1 MSKLLKR
8 VIALILVLILTS
20 ANLVILGEYT
30 LSLAL
35 SDDELNSQ
43 DITTNNK
50 NIEFNS
56 YFYGDTHIQTFGVD
70 SEDAKIYIR
79 LGVKNEGYL
88 ENGTIEFQNAN
99 FKLKDGI
106 QNENIQSIDV
116 ENNRITLNKLNN
128 GSDVTIELPIE
139 INRSETVSSDYFT
152 KESLTKFTGTY
163 IDGEGK
169 ERLVEKEVTNKLLWN
184 GEAEAELSVAP
195 TKFVP
200 YATDG
205 NYGVMVQ
212 VRVNSNVKN
221 SALPIKT
228 TNIELTVPSINNVK
242 PTSVSIIATKTE
254 ATNGKTDGLD
264 FTNEN
269 FSYDAENGKVIINT
283 SNTENSISWKNG
295 VSDEYLVTYIYEGR
309 EIYDFANENGIDSNV
324 AANSTITVY
333 NNVEENVTGVATTA
347 IKYEEREGTATDFD
361 LVSQAEISKGYLYAN
376 YEAEEKTET
385 EYTTKYT
392 AIVNN
397 AKITTSLEFAQAY
410 DRFLAEEGPERPTT
424 IDGNNYAYNK
434 RIEISQAVFNKILG
448 QDGEII
454 VKDTAGTELGKI
466 NKDTTVENGSY
477 ILDISDKNNNQLI
490 ITTTAPIMEGQFELT
505 IVKALKGN
513 IGYSINDMANFEK
526 MKVAFEGKT
535 NTTTFETSSEI
546 LLKEPETK
554 VELEINKSDL
564 TTVVPNQNVEI
575 RAVLDTSNQYNA
587 LFENPTL
594 KITLPE
600 AVEEV
605 NLKSSNILLA
615 NGLKI
620 KSSKVA
626 EEKGR
631 KVINVEIEGTQTE
644 YALNADYKGAIV
656 VLNTDL
662 TLDTLTPSGD
672 DEIIMEYKNN
682 NENSTKTDGTLN
694 ETVNYVAPNGVVAA
708 NGISNYKENAEDILS
723 MSDEA
728 KTAEIDAYAEKR
740 VATMNGIIINN
751 YSNDIG
757 NVVVLGRLPSQG
769 NKRIDTDE
777 DLGSTFNI
785 PLSTQLALDGV
796 EAGKYT
802 VYYSDNSNATRDL
815 EDTNN
820 NWKEEATTNSK
831 SFLIVFAEDY
841 KMPEGTRIDFTY
853 DIEIPGDID
862 PNSAAYGMYK
872 VYYNN
877 ESEIGAMPES
887 KESAVIGVK
896 TEAGPQLSA
905 EISANIDTVKEGQIV
920 KMTATVKNTGSQ
932 TANNVRVR
940 IPEPHYMSF
949 VELKINS
956 NFSPLIDEEAPITRE
971 IGDLEPNE
979 EAQVTYYLQVEDSA
993 IKDYNSSDEDAVS
1006 LDFPKTVEHTLEILT
1021 DDLKNPIPSE
1031 TYNMQI
1037 YNGSIKITLIPS
1049 VEDNVVLKEGDQ
1061 VNFIINI
1068 FNLFDLEELNNTVA
1082 KIELPKGLEYTNATI
1097 KNSLQDEEGLTD
1109 GISFDN
1115 NTNTL
1120 TFNLGTLERAK
1131 YILLSTKVVDDTGDM
1146 RMLATA
1152 TADEIEE
1159 NYSNV
1164 FEHKI
1169 EPVKLEISE
1178 LTSTPKYVKE
1188 KENIT
1193 YKFSITNSGN
1203 SKVTNLRIIDE
1214 IPEGISKVKATYT
1227 YDGDTATVSKIED
1240 GKLTIAINWLDPKAT
1255 TEVEI
1260 IATADYLPD
1269 NNDKEIRNKILV
1281 QSDSMEDMETNE
1293 VVNYIEHNSEIN
1305 HPGEGSDTPG
1315 QAENRYRI
1323 TGTAWIDSNQDG
1335 KRDDGE
1341 ETASGVQVYLLNQRQ
1356 NSIVQD
1362 VDTNEEKVTTTSD
1375 NGRYE
1380 FTNLVPGQYVVVFVY
1395 DSSRYSL
1402 TEYQVE
1408 GVDTSL
1414 NSDAI
1419 DINITLDGERRLA
1432 AITDTIEIT
1441 NENARDIDIGMY
1453 EAEKFD
1459 LRLDKYISKV
1469 TLSTPTIGTRVDEH
1483 NNLQVAQVEVLGQNL
1498 GKSTAVVEYTIRV
1511 TNEGSV
1517 SGYVRNIVDYLPDEF
1532 TFSTE
1537 LNSDWYLSDNG
1548 NIYNASLENTRI
1560 EPGETKDIKLIVSVN
1575 INESNLGIIS
1585 NTAEIYETYNEQ
1597 GLQDIDSEA
1606 ANQATDEDD
1615 MSKADLVLGLVTGK
1629 IIGYTI
1635 LALVVIALLG
1645 FGIFE
1650 IKKHVLNK
1658 KV

>member
-8 VIALILVLILTS
+8 VVALILVLILTS
-20 ANLVILGEYT
+20 ANLIILGEYT

-35 SDDELNSQ
+35 SDDELNNQ
-43 DITTNNK
+43 DVITNNK

-242 PTSVSIIATKTE
+242 PTSVSVIATKTE

-324 AANSTITVY
+324 AANSTIAVY

-454 VKDTAGTELGKI
+454 VKDTEGTELGKI

-785 PLSTQLALDGV
+785 PLSTQLALDGI
-796 EAGKYT
+796 EAEKYT

-820 NWKEEATTNSK
+820 NWKKEATTNSK

-932 TANNVRVR
+932 TANNVRVK
-940 IPEPHYMSF
+940 IPVPEHAVF
-949 VELKINS
+949 VEYIVRSEFRKLEEETMTIEVGDIES
-956 NFSPLIDEEAPITRE
+956 NTERQISYYIRIEDNVVEKSENE
-971 IGDLEPNE
+971 LETSNI
-979 EAQVTYYLQVEDSA
+979 VNIMHS
-993 IKDYNSSDEDAVS
+993 
-1006 LDFPKTVEHTLEILT
+1006 LEILT
-1021 DDLKNPIPSE
+1021 DNLKNPIPSNK
-1031 TYNMQI
+1031 YNMEI
-1037 YNGSIKITLIPS
+1037 KDGNIKLDLLSSIDDARVLRKGETIEFTVKISNMFVTK
-1049 VEDNVVLKEGDQ
+1049 D
-1061 VNFIINI
+1061 
-1068 FNLFDLEELNNTVA
+1068 LNNVVA
-1082 KIELPKGLEYTNATI
+1082 KITLPKGLKYTDI
-1097 KNSLQDEEGLTD
+1097 SVKNNTSETEGKKD
-1109 GISFDN
+1109 GITYDED
-1115 NTNTL
+1115 TNTL
-1120 TFNLGTLERAK
+1120 QINLGTLERKAK
-1131 YILLSTKVVDDTGDM
+1131 YIVFNAEVTDYIGNMSFYVSAK
-1146 RMLATA
+1146 
-1152 TADEIEE
+1152 ADGISE
-1159 NYSNV
+1159 NYSNI
-1164 FEHKI
+1164 FEHKTEQI
-1169 EPVKLEISE
+1169 DIEISE

-1188 KENIT
+1188 REDIT
-1193 YKFSITNSGN
+1193 YNFIVTNSGN
-1203 SKVTNLRIIDE
+1203 TRASIDIIDE
-1214 IPEGISKVKATYT
+1214 LPSELEFIKAEYV
-1227 YDGDTATVSKIED
+1227 YDGSTMTKNRLED
-1240 GKLTIAINWLDPKAT
+1240 GKLVISMDRIDPHKT
-1255 TEVEI
+1255 VEVSI
-1260 IATADYLPD
+1260 VARADYLTD
-1269 NNDKEIRNKILV
+1269 TNDKEVRNKIILRAEN
-1281 QSDSMEDMETNE
+1281 MEDIESNE
-1293 VVNYIEHNSEIN
+1293 VVNYIEHNSEIY

-1315 QAENRYRI
+1315 QNENRYRI
-1323 TGTAWIDSNQDG
+1323 TGTAWIDGNQDG

-1341 ETASGVQVYLLNQRQ
+1341 ETVSGVQVYLLNQKQ

-1362 VDTNEEKVTTTSD
+1362 VDTNEEKVTTTSE

-1459 LRLDKYISKV
+1459 FRLDKYISKV

-1498 GKSTAVVEYTIRV
+1498 GKSTAVVEYTIRI

-1532 TFSTE
+1532 TFSTD

-1548 NIYNASLENTRI
+1548 NIYNASLENTKI

-1575 INESNLGIIS
+1575 INEANLGIIS

-1597 GLQDIDSEA
+1597 GLKDIDSEE
-1606 ANQATDEDD
+1606 ANKATNEDD

-1629 IIGYTI
+1629 IVGYTI
-1635 LALVVIALLG
+1635 LALVVIAILG

>member
-106 QNENIQSIDV
+106 QNENIQSIHV

-242 PTSVSIIATKTE
+242 PTSVSVIATKTE

-324 AANSTITVY
+324 AANSTIAVY

-347 IKYEEREGTATDFD
+347 IKYEEREGTATDFA

-600 AVEEV
+600 AVKEV

-796 EAGKYT
+796 EAEKYT

-940 IPEPHYMSF
+940 IPVPHYMMF
-949 VELKINS
+949 VEYRQNS
-956 NFSPLIDEEAPITRE
+956 NFVTLKDETITKE
-971 IGDLEPNE
+971 IGNLEPNE
-979 EAQVTYYLQVEDSA
+979 ERKVTYYLRVEDSA
-993 IKDYNSSDEDAVS
+993 IRDYNSSDEDAVS
-1006 LDFPKTVEHTLEILT
+1006 LDFPKDVEHSLEILT
-1021 DDLKNPIPSE
+1021 DDLKNPIPSNVY
-1031 TYNMQI
+1031 TMKI
-1037 YNGSIKITLIPS
+1037 YDGSIKIDMIPS
-1049 VEDNVVLKEGDQ
+1049 IADDAVLKNGDEIK
-1061 VNFIINI
+1061 FSISLINI
-1068 FNLFDLEELNNTVA
+1068 LNLEEINNVVA
-1082 KIELPKGLEYTNATI
+1082 KIELPEGLEYTNATI
-1097 KNSLQDEEGLTD
+1097 KNLLDDEESITD
-1109 GISFDN
+1109 GITFDEA
-1115 NTNTL
+1115 TNTL
-1120 TFNLGTLERAK
+1120 TFNLGTLERVK
-1131 YILLSTKVVDDTGDM
+1131 YILLDTKVVDDTGNI
-1146 RMLATA
+1146 RMLVTA
-1152 TADEIEE
+1152 TGDGVEE

-1164 FEHKI
+1164 FEHNV
-1169 EPVKLEISE
+1169 EPVNLEVSE

-1188 KENIT
+1188 REDIT
-1193 YKFSITNSGN
+1193 YKFSVTNAGN
-1203 SKVTNLRIIDE
+1203 SKATNIRIVDQ

-1240 GKLTIAINWLDPKAT
+1240 GKLTIEINWLDPKET

-1269 NNDKEIRNKILV
+1269 QNDKEIRNKILI
-1281 QSDSMEDMETNE
+1281 QSDSIDDIETNE
-1293 VVNYIEHNSEIN
+1293 VVNYIEYNSEIN

-1498 GKSTAVVEYTIRV
+1498 GKSTAVIEYTIRV

-1560 EPGETKDIKLIVSVN
+1560 EPGETKDVKLIVSVN
-1575 INESNLGIIS
+1575 INEANLGIIS

-1615 MSKADLVLGLVTGK
+1615 MSKADLVLGIVTGK

>member
-8 VIALILVLILTS
+8 VVALILVLILTS
-20 ANLVILGEYT
+20 ANLIILGEYT

-35 SDDELNSQ
+35 SDDELNNQ
-43 DITTNNK
+43 DVITNNK

-56 YFYGDTHIQTFGVD
+56 YFYGDTHIQTFSVN

-88 ENGTIEFQNAN
+88 ENSTIEFQNAN
-99 FKLKDGI
+99 FKLKEGI
-106 QNENIQSIDV
+106 QNENIQNIDIK
-116 ENNRITLNKLNN
+116 NNRITLNKLNN

-139 INRSETVSSDYFT
+139 INRNETVPSDYFT

-169 ERLVEKEVTNKLLWN
+169 ERSVEKEVTNKLLWE
-184 GEAEAELSVAP
+184 GEAEAELSVVP

-200 YATDG
+200 YATNG

-212 VRVNSNVKN
+212 VRVNSNIKD

-242 PTSVSIIATKTE
+242 PTSVNVIATKTE

-264 FTNEN
+264 FTNGN

-283 SNTENSISWKNG
+283 SNTESNISWKNG
-295 VSDEYLVTYIYEGR
+295 VSDEYLVTYIFEGR
-309 EIYDFANENGIDSNV
+309 EIYDYANENGIDSSV
-324 AANSTITVY
+324 AANSNITVY
-333 NNVEENVTGVATTA
+333 NNIEENMTSIATTA
-347 IKYEEREGTATDFD
+347 IKYEEKEGTVTDFA
-361 LVSQAEISKGYLYAN
+361 LAAQTEISKGYLYAN
-376 YEAEEKTET
+376 YEAKDKMET

-424 IDGNNYAYNK
+424 INGNNYAYNK
-434 RIEISQAVFNKILG
+434 RIEISQAIFNKMLG

-454 VKDTAGTELGKI
+454 VKDTTGTELGKI
-466 NKDTTVENGSY
+466 NKDTTTENGSY
-477 ILDISDKNNNQLI
+477 ILDVSDKNNNQLI
-490 ITTTAPIMEGQFELT
+490 ITTTTPIIEGQLELT
-505 IVKALKGN
+505 VVKALKGE

-587 LFENPTL
+587 LFENPTF
-594 KITLPE
+594 KITLPK

-605 NLKSSNILLA
+605 KLKSSNILLA

-620 KSSKVA
+620 KSAKTA

-631 KVINVEIEGTQTE
+631 KVINVEIEGAQTE

-672 DEIIMEYKNN
+672 DKIKMEYKNN
-682 NENSTKTDGTLN
+682 NENATKTDGTLN

-708 NGISNYKENAEDILS
+708 NGISNYKEGAEDILS

-728 KTAEIDAYAEKR
+728 KTAEIEAYAEKR

-757 NVVVLGRLPSQG
+757 NIVVLGRLPSQG

-785 PLSTQLALDGV
+785 PLSAQLTLDGI
-796 EAGKYT
+796 EAEKYT
-802 VYYSDNSNATRDL
+802 VYYSDNSNATSDL
-815 EDTNN
+815 EDINN

-862 PNSAAYGMYK
+862 PNNASYGMYK

-887 KESAVIGVK
+887 KESAVIGIK

-905 EISANIDTVKEGQIV
+905 EISANIDTVKEGQVV
-920 KMTATVKNTGSQ
+920 KMTATVKNTGNQ
-932 TANNVRVR
+932 TANNVRVK
-940 IPEPHYMSF
+940 IPVPHYMMF
-949 VELKINS
+949 VEYRQNS
-956 NFSPLIDEEAPITRE
+956 NFVTLQDETITKE
-971 IGDLEPNE
+971 IGNIEPNE
-979 EAQVTYYLQVEDSA
+979 GRKVTYYLRVEDSA
-993 IKDYNSSDEDAVS
+993 IKDYTSSDEDAVS
-1006 LDFPKTVEHTLEILT
+1006 PDFPKDVEHSLEILT
-1021 DDLKNPIPSE
+1021 DDLKNPIPSS
-1031 TYNMQI
+1031 TYTMKI
-1037 YNGSIKITLIPS
+1037 YDGSIKIDMIPS
-1049 VEDNVVLKEGDQ
+1049 IADDAVLKNGDQ
-1061 VNFIINI
+1061 IKFTISLFNI
-1068 FNLFDLEELNNTVA
+1068 LNLEEINNTVA
-1082 KIELPKGLEYTNATI
+1082 KIELPKALEYTSASI
-1097 KNSLQDEEGLTD
+1097 KNLLDDKESITD
-1109 GISFDN
+1109 GITFEEA
-1115 NTNTL
+1115 TNTL

-1131 YILLSTKVVDDTGDM
+1131 YILLETKVVDDTGNI
-1146 RMLATA
+1146 RMLVTA
-1152 TADEIEE
+1152 KGDGTEE

-1164 FEHKI
+1164 FEHNV
-1169 EPVKLEISE
+1169 EPVNLKVSE

-1188 KENIT
+1188 RENIT
-1193 YKFSITNSGN
+1193 YKFSVTNAGN
-1203 SKVTNLRIIDE
+1203 SKATNIRIVDQ
-1214 IPEGISKVKATYT
+1214 IPEGISEVKANYT

-1240 GKLTIAINWLDPKAT
+1240 GKLTIEINWLDPKET
-1255 TEVEI
+1255 TKVEI
-1260 IATADYLPD
+1260 IATADYLSD
-1269 NNDKEIRNKILV
+1269 KNDKEIRNKILI
-1281 QSDSMEDMETNE
+1281 QSDSMEDIETNE
-1293 VVNYIEHNSEIN
+1293 VVNYIEYNSEIN
-1305 HPGEGSDTPG
+1305 HPGEGSDAPG

-1335 KRDDGE
+1335 KRDDEE
-1341 ETASGVQVYLLNQRQ
+1341 ETVSGVQVYLLNQKQ

-1362 VDTNEEKVTTTSD
+1362 VDTNEEKVTTTSE

-1441 NENARDIDIGMY
+1441 DENARDIDIGMY

-1498 GKSTAVVEYTIRV
+1498 GKSTAVVEYTIRI

-1532 TFSTE
+1532 TFSTD

-1548 NIYNASLENTRI
+1548 NIYNASLENTKI

-1575 INESNLGIIS
+1575 INEANLGIIS

-1597 GLQDIDSEA
+1597 GLKDIDSEE
-1606 ANQATDEDD
+1606 ANKATNEDD

-1629 IIGYTI
+1629 MIGYTI
-1635 LALVVIALLG
+1635 LALVVIAILG
-1645 FGIFE
+1645 FGILE